1 MERPIPV
8 KISPLNDTEFH
19 EIVNSMIPQSDE
31 RIVLKNN
38 LTKILQNFNIKRQS
52 MVNKQTK
59 IQKMKQLQA
68 NNIFYLQGK
77 RESID
82 SLLQGPVKLVWSN
95 ALMNEFGLVAQ
106 GIHVIEGN
114 DCIDFIDKN
123 EVPSNK
129 KVAYSNMVCDFC
141 PLKTEKNRV

>member
-1 MERPIPV
+1 
-8 KISPLNDTEFH
+8 
-19 EIVNSMIPQSDE
+19 
-31 RIVLKNN
+31 
-38 LTKILQNFNIKRQS
+38 
-52 MVNKQTK
+52 
-59 IQKMKQLQA
+59 MKQLQA